1 MSLSKFTKAAVEKN
15 VAERG
20 KRAESEVRKVLLEM
34 SEKHL
39 RFASHRVLDARSAG
53 GKLPAQ
59 AGDFFW
65 SYTDGK
71 TTPHGLL
78 EVKEVEHAAKLP
90 YKNLSPE
97 SYARMHKRELAGAK
111 VFVLVAHR
119 VPAVTVVKSRA
130 VGLSVASSLQ
140 ATDSTTTV
148 WRFLPLANFGGPRP
162 GGSWDLSYAPPVDLK
177 NALLTLMKL

>member
-20 KRAESEVRKVLLEM
+20 KWGESEVRKVLLEM

-78 EVKEVEHAAKLP
+78 EVKEVEHATKLP

-97 SYARMHKRELAGAK
+97 SYARMRKRELAGAK

-119 VPAVTVVKSRA
+119 T
-130 VGLSVASSLQ
+130 GE
-140 ATDSTTTV
+140 TV
-148 WRFLPLANFGGPRP
+148 WRFLPLSDFGGPRP
-162 GGSWDLSYAPPVDLK
+162 GGSWDLSYSPPVDLRK
-177 NALLTLMKL
+177 ALLTLMEL